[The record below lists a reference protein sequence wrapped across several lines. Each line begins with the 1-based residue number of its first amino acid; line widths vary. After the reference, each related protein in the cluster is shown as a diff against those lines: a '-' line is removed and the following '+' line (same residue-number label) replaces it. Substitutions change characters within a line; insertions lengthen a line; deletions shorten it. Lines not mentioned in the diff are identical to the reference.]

1 MLIKYLCSYLSMH
14 LLMDCEREA
23 SAMTADWCW
32 MMRMLSGVTAAATP
46 RNRSSSILVLVVV
59 WRADPD

>member
-1 MLIKYLCSYLSMH
+1 MH

-32 MMRMLSGVTAAATP
+32 MMRMLSGVTAAVTP